1 MESSVRPEKRLWLAM
16 QARDGC
22 GKEKYDGSKDTKS

>member
-1 MESSVRPEKRLWLAM
+1 MRPEKRLWLAM

-22 GKEKYDGSKDTKS
+22 GKEKYGGSKDTKS